1 MNHRSVF
8 GTPYGFSDFSY
19 DSLKGKVSTYIVEKF
34 RVVMVMDIVTEDR
47 ICYNVTYEKC
57 KTVCSSERDIS

>member
-8 GTPYGFSDFSY
+8 CTPYGFSDFSY
-19 DSLKGKVSTYIVEKF
+19 DSYKGKMSTDIVEKF
-34 RVVMVMDIVTEDR
+34 RVVRVMDIVTEDR

-57 KTVCSSERDIS
+57 NTVVLKDCI